1 MSVYRD
7 IYEAL
12 AAHQDGVNPYRKL
25 GPEVRLMKLS
35 EEVGEVMEAYI
46 GVVGANKRKG
56 RAGGPDTV
64 AKELCDVVITAMVAL
79 HDWTDSPERFLKEH
93 LQGLMRRISEE
104 GS

>member
-7 IYEAL
+7 VYEAL
-12 AAHQDGVNPYRKL
+12 AAHQDGISPYRKL

-56 RAGGPDTV
+56 RVGGPDTV

-79 HDWTDSPERFLKEH
+79 HDWTGDPEALLEAKLQELKIRMET
-93 LQGLMRRISEE
+93 E